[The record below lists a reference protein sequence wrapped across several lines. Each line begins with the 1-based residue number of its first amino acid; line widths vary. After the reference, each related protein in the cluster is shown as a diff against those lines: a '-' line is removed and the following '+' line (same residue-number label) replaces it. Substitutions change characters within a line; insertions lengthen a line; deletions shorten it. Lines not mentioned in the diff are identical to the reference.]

1 MRTVAALLALAVSCS
16 ACEQDRAAVPPA
28 ERSGNRYTGKALLL
42 SYGCVACH
50 RIRGLPELSGQSGPP
65 LERVAY
71 QSYLAGLLPNTQA
84 NMERWIVHPRA
95 ISPGTAM
102 PELGVSPAEAR
113 DMAAYLYQQVP
124 P

>member
-1 MRTVAALLALAVSCS
+1 MRWLAPTLLCLLA

-28 ERSGNRYTGKALLL
+28 ERSGNRYVGRELLL

-50 RIRGLPELSGQSGPP
+50 RIRGLPQVAGQAGPP
-65 LERVAY
+65 LERVAFG
-71 QSYLAGLLPNTQA
+71 SYIGGVLPNTQA
-84 NMERWIVHPRA
+84 NMERWIMHPRA

-102 PELGVSPAEAR
+102 PELGVSEAEAR